1 MTASLLKRQILLEV
15 KRVGVVAEFYKQ
27 KLDERNESIGDYEL
41 KASINGVFHQVKTH
55 QKKTVSN
62 ITTYSSRP
70 QPAFMCVNDEYEKVS
85 VEMNDLL
92 KINGKEYRIVAVN
105 NIQEMNVV
113 YDFSLE
119 VVNNGSVE
127 N

>member
-1 MTASLLKRQILLEV
+1 MTASLLKRQILLKV

-27 KLDERNESIGDYEL
+27 KLDERNESTGDFEL
-41 KASINGVFHQVKTH
+41 KANINGVFHQVKTY

-70 QPAFMCVNDEYEKVS
+70 QPSFMCVDDEYKKVS
-85 VEMNDLL
+85 VDMNDLL